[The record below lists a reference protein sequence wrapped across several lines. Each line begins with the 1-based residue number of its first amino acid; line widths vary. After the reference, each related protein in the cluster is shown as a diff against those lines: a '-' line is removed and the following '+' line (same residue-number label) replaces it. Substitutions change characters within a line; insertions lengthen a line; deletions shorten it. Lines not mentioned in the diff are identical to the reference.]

1 MKNYTKLL
9 SIVIFLAIISFQNM
23 TLSSYG
29 DVNVKSLNRPLC
41 LVIENDLKA
50 DEINAGKYISFVVP
64 ENLIYKKEIIPTGS
78 RIKGQIIA
86 VKKSGRYN
94 QYGYFKL
101 QLTEISA
108 PDAQWVSTF
117 ELLKEPVYLKIYE
130 RDIQEYKVNKD
141 GKVEVG
147 KFLAGTALGLVVP
160 GAGTAISGI
169 FCIKSEFER
178 DKLHERS
185 KARKV
190 AQGLC
195 EATNIPGV
203 VRFFQKRKNPDY
215 KSGQLVMLKL
225 DKDLFKSFLSLN
237 SQKEIKKGDI

>member
-9 SIVIFLAIISFQNM
+9 SIVMFLAIISFQNM
-23 TLSSYG
+23 MLCSYG
-29 DVNVKSLNRPLC
+29 DVKVKSLNKPLC
-41 LVIENDLKA
+41 LVIEHDLKA
-50 DEINAGKYISFVVP
+50 DEINVGRYVSFIVP
-64 ENLIYKKEIIPTGS
+64 ENLTYKQETIPTGA

-86 VKKSGRYN
+86 IKQSGRYN

-108 PDAQWVSTF
+108 PNAEWVSTF
-117 ELLKEPVYLKIYE
+117 DLLKEPVYLKIYE
-130 RDIQEYKVNKD
+130 KDIQEYKVNKN
-141 GKVEVG
+141 GKLEVG

-169 FCIKSEFER
+169 FCIKSEFAR
-178 DKLHERS
+178 DKNHERS
-185 KARKV
+185 KTRKV

-225 DKDLFKSFLSLN
+225 DKELFKSFLSLN
-237 SQKEIKKGDI
+237 TQKETKKGEI